1 MQPGYRAS
9 SIVVRML
16 IIMQRDEND
25 RVHIKRKRAICAFN
39 STVGKA
45 VNMLRFVANLSTS
58 CLPLTDSL
66 HTGRCNQSL

>member
-39 STVGKA
+39 RTTV
-45 VNMLRFVANLSTS
+45 
-58 CLPLTDSL
+58 
-66 HTGRCNQSL
+66 CNNYGIAQMEKQ